1 MEIPVVSRL
10 YFTGA
15 FLTTAGCALDIISP
29 FSLYYNFDLIFSQ
42 GQIWRLFTTY
52 LFFGMFSID
61 FLFHMYFLVSSVAP
75 GRGCRINMDAA
86 FRPMTVSHTSLP
98 PLRISIKGSV
108 LSIIGRGGLSRSDR
122 KLCLHAALWDRL
134 DDFCGTLLQRPFPR
148 FFFDIYDDLRVGPK
162 KRTRSD
168 VLPGS
173 IHLPCT
179 IPSLGDARLF
189 RIIRQ
194 SRDD

>member
-1 MEIPVVSRL
+1 M
-10 YFTGA
+10 
-15 FLTTAGCALDIISP
+15 FLTLPTA
-29 FSLYYNFDLIFSQ
+29 
-42 GQIWRLFTTY
+42 
-52 LFFGMFSID
+52 
-61 FLFHMYFLVSSVAP
+61 
-75 GRGCRINMDAA
+75 
-86 FRPMTVSHTSLP
+86 SHLNIT
-98 PLRISIKGSV
+98 GSV

-122 KLCLHAALWDRL
+122 KLCLHAALWDSI
-134 DDFCGTLLQRPFPR
+134 DDLCGTLLQRPLPR

-173 IHLPCT
+173 IYLPCT
-179 IPSLGDARLF
+179 IPSMGDAGLF